1 MALELNLQNTELT
14 SDEVAKL
21 AEIRK
26 NCARRILLSTS
37 LAASGHPGGSLSSL
51 DMLLTAY
58 GILRHDPKNPRLP

>member
-37 LAASGHPGGSLSSL
+37 LASSRSKTPSMSHLIPTPGSPSAG
-51 DMLLTAY
+51 
-58 GILRHDPKNPRLP
+58 